1 MKANWVFWP
10 FALCFIYGF
19 VPMFF
24 RSIADA
30 MFGCIWSGILSWVW
44 HNAEDEK

>member
-1 MKANWVFWP
+1 
-10 FALCFIYGF
+10 
-19 VPMFF
+19 MFF

-44 HNAEDEK
+44 HNAEDEKVEKVEKCTDI